1 MNITSSATL
10 DMKQINAMLRRME
23 SLETHEAQYGYFEGD
38 THLSSGLPMPWLVKT
53 LNEDRPFMDY
63 AGDMVERHFDSS
75 KMWKNDVWNYL
86 KGTGTVIQLYK
97 SFGRIGETYVQASID
112 VGAPDWDNVEWWRKA
127 KIEKYGSTAPLI
139 ESGEMYNSVSSKVVK
154 HSKGST

>member
-10 DMKQINAMLRRME
+10 DMKQIDAMIRRMH
-23 SLETHEAQYGYFEGD
+23 SLESHEVEYGYFEGD
-38 THLSSGLPMPWLVKT
+38 IHTSSGLDMAELVSE
-53 LNEDRPFMDY
+53 LNKDRPFMVY

-86 KGTGTVIQLYK
+86 KGNGTVIQLYK

-112 VGAPDWDNVEWWRKA
+112 VGDWLPNEEWWRQA

-139 ESGEMYNSVSSKVVK
+139 ESGEMYNSVSSRVVK
-154 HSKGST
+154 TV